1 MASCRRKAVTHA
13 IRNRATTPEM
23 GWGSLRAGL
32 RAEAIAEPVDADV
45 AAEVHTM
52 QEVITGK
59 EGAFMSEAVNRG
71 RAP

>member
-1 MASCRRKAVTHA
+1 MQSETGLV
-13 IRNRATTPEM
+13 TPEM
-23 GWGSLRAGL
+23 GCGSLRAGL
-32 RAEAIAEPVDADV
+32 RAEAIAELIDADA

-59 EGAFMSEAVNRG
+59 EGVFMSEAVNQG